1 MSQGK
6 VTLPLYFL
14 SLGGSTQVQEGAVFC
29 KSPRI
34 PASSRRPGLSQ
45 RGALVGQAT
54 HWLRKAKRYLMTT
67 MTTRGRVMRIC
78 WIWCTLSAGFSS
90 SVTKGAF
97 FFRASFILTDPC
109 KHLQAYL
116 QGLCG
121 SDSKESACNARHLG
135 SVPALGRSPGGGHG
149 NPLQYSGLERA
160 WQPTPVFWPGESLW
174 TEEPSRL

>member
-149 NPLQYSGLERA
+149 NPLQCSCLENPMDRGVCGLQSLV
-160 WQPTPVFWPGESLW
+160 WQRV
-174 TEEPSRL
+174 RHH

>member
-97 FFRASFILTDPC
+97 QGIFHPHRPMQTFASLP
-109 KHLQAYL
+109 
-116 QGLCG
+116 
-121 SDSKESACNARHLG
+121 AR
-135 SVPALGRSPGGGHG
+135 
-149 NPLQYSGLERA
+149 
-160 WQPTPVFWPGESLW
+160 SLW
-174 TEEPSRL
+174 LRQ